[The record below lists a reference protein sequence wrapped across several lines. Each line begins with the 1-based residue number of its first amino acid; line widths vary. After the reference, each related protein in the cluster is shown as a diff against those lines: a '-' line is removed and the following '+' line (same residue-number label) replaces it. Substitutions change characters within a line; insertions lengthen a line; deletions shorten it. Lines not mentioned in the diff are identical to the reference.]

1 MCGGCSICSF
11 CKTFQRNAQPS
22 LEVRISRGLGIYPN
36 KSFDEIGAEAEISK
50 TSIPGQ
56 ECPACQF
63 VTSRFIS
70 FDEAYIELCLTEKFP
85 MHILL
90 HLTMLL
96 EWSNAYQRYWFFAF
110 HL

>member
-22 LEVRISRGLGIYPN
+22 LEVRISRGLGICPN

-63 VTSRFIS
+63 VIRTLRIVSKERLDF
-70 FDEAYIELCLTEKFP
+70 AK
-85 MHILL
+85 
-90 HLTMLL
+90 
-96 EWSNAYQRYWFFAF
+96 QRLY
-110 HL
+110 HHYLDV